1 MSLDPILAAV
11 GARLQQQLEHDTLV
25 LPSLPEVAL
34 QVRYLAQD
42 PRSSLKQ
49 IADAISGDPA
59 MASQLMRLAQT
70 LRYSHPS
77 QPITTLPIAIARI
90 GLQGTVNVALALAI
104 QQLFSF
110 HSPQSR
116 QLCREIQQ
124 KAVHLSR
131 LALTIHDIQQAEAS
145 SQQADF
151 IVLAAVLLDI
161 GCLPLLAELD
171 QLLAQGMHLP
181 ENPILLAWCQQLRLP
196 LGRAMLEQWQLD
208 ASFSELLSL
217 TPSTTMTAAARSLI
231 LAHDYYQQRQ
241 ASTNL
246 APLADVQ
253 AEQALH
259 SLPEGEE
266 YQRLAEWLASNPN
279 GTRIGVP

>member
-1 MSLDPILAAV
+1 MNLDPILAAV
-11 GARLQQQLEHDTLV
+11 GVRLQQQLELDTLV

-49 IADAISGDPA
+49 IADAVSGDPA

-110 HSPQSR
+110 HSPQIR
-116 QLCREIQQ
+116 LLCREIQQ
-124 KAVHLSR
+124 KSVHLSR
-131 LALTIHDIQQAEAS
+131 LALTLHDIQQAEAS
-145 SQQADF
+145 SQAADF

-171 QLLAQGMHLP
+171 QLVAQGMHLP

-196 LGRAMLEQWQLD
+196 LGHAMLDKWQLD
-208 ASFSELLSL
+208 ASFAELLPL
-217 TPSTTMTAAARSLI
+217 TPTPTLSAAARTLI
-231 LAHDYYQQRQ
+231 LAHDYYQWRQ
-241 ASTNL
+241 SSPQQP
-246 APLADVQ
+246 PLAEVQ
-253 AEQALH
+253 TEQALH
-259 SLPEGEE
+259 ALPEGDE
-266 YQRLAEWLASNPN
+266 YQMLAGWLEQKK
-279 GTRIGVP
+279 